1 MPMKRLNN
9 YICTFGDKQTDKIM
23 KKYKAISNRR
33 NFRLTED
40 NNLLGELVYIKWSS
54 LNADIKLI
62 DNNENKFKTK
72 GIWNQK
78 IELFQND
85 KKLLELKMGWKGIK
99 IQTQFENHITNYLLK
114 NISFFS
120 NKFTLVDSDKT
131 ELVQINSDFQWKKLR
146 YDYDITTTAEF
157 DKLENDKMLLFAIIY
172 GINYRNTSMAAAG
185 GAT

>member
-1 MPMKRLNN
+1 
-9 YICTFGDKQTDKIM
+9 M

-54 LNADIKLI
+54 LNAAIKLI

-146 YDYDITTTAEF
+146 YDYDLTTTAEF